1 MYNREIILMII
12 IPFLFNL
19 FFIPFVIKIANHIGA
34 MDIPDQR
41 KVHKQPIPRLGGL
54 GIFFSFLLGYVL
66 FGEMSL
72 RMNAILIGSFIILIT
87 GIVDDINPI
96 PAKYKFLCQILS
108 ASVVA
113 SVTASVVASV
123 VASSVCPQ
131 AVSPAI
137 QSARASDIV
146 NIFFL
151 ILSSSRLTH

>member
-1 MYNREIILMII
+1 MYNRKIILMII

-19 FFIPFVIKIANHIGA
+19 FFIPIVIKIANHIGA

-41 KVHKQPIPRLGGL
+41 KVHKKPIPRLGGL

-87 GIVDDINPI
+87 GIIDDIKSV
-96 PAKYKFLCQILS
+96 PARYKLLCQVIA

-113 SVTASVVASV
+113 
-123 VASSVCPQ
+123 
-131 AVSPAI
+131 I
-137 QSARASDIV
+137 YGE
-146 NIFFL
+146 
-151 ILSSSRLTH
+151 ILLRDL